1 MVNEPISVFL
11 VDDQTMIRA
20 AFGKLLGDD
29 SRFNVVGDSGDA
41 REALQSI
48 KELRPEVVL
57 LDITM
62 PGLSGLDMIPKL
74 LKINP
79 RGKVLMLSH
88 HEGESFVKQALE
100 AGAHGYLSKDSDPDE
115 LNLAIK
121 SVREGRVYLTPKVAG
136 GVVAN
141 LRGGGAGDFGSN
153 SRMDS
158 LTAREREV
166 FLLLAIGKSN
176 KEVAAELN
184 LSLGTVK
191 KHRENLQRKL
201 DCHSSAELAR
211 LAIREGLLDA

>member
-1 MVNEPISVFL
+1 MSEPITVYL

-20 AFGKLLGDD
+20 AFAKLLRDD
-29 SRFNVVGDSGDA
+29 LRFEVVGDSGDA
-41 REALQSI
+41 RAAIQDI
-48 KELRPEVVL
+48 KELRPEVTL

-74 LKINP
+74 LKVNP

-121 SVREGRVYLTPKVAG
+121 SVREGRIYLTPKVAG

-141 LRGGGAGDFGSN
+141 LRGGGTNEIGKH

-166 FLLLAIGKSN
+166 FLLLAIGQSN
-176 KEVAAELN
+176 KEVAAQLN

>member
-1 MVNEPISVFL
+1 VSDPITVYL

-20 AFGKLLGDD
+20 AFAKLLKEDL
-29 SRFNVVGDSGDA
+29 RFEVVGDSGDA
-41 REALQSI
+41 RAAIQEI
-48 KELRPEVVL
+48 KDLRPEVTL

-100 AGAHGYLSKDSDPDE
+100 AGAHGYLSKNSDPDE

-121 SVREGRVYLTPKVAG
+121 AVREGRVYLTPMVAG

-141 LRGGGAGDFGSN
+141 LRGGGATEIGN
-153 SRMDS
+153 QSRMDS

-166 FLLLAIGKSN
+166 FLLLAIGQSN
-176 KEVAAELN
+176 KEVAAQLN